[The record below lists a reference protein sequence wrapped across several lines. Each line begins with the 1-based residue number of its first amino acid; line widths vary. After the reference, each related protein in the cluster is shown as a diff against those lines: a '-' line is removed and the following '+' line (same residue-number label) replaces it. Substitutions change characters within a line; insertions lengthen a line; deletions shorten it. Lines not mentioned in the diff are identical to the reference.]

1 MEEMFMNIAMNL
13 LYDIRLR
20 IEGAV
25 ELYENDVSGLH
36 RLAVENDMPIVAGA
50 FDTIGSA
57 LYDLRRD
64 IRALHEAHIK
74 ENIRLARM
82 ET

>member
-1 MEEMFMNIAMNL
+1 MEEMFIDVAMNL

-57 LYDLRRD
+57 LYDLRD
-64 IRALHEAHIK
+64 YIRKFEEAHTQ
-74 ENIRLARM
+74 EALRECSA
-82 ET
+82 